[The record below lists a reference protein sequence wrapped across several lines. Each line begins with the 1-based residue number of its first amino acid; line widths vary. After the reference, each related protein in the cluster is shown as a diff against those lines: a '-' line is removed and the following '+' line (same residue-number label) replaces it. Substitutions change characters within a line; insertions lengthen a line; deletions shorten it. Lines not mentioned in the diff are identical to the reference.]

1 MGRRIDWESQIG
13 RRLKLRDLHV
23 FFTVVQCGSMAKAAQ
38 RLGVSQPAISEIIAD
53 LEHALRVRLL
63 DRQPHGVEP
72 TIYGNAVLKRSIAV
86 FDELK
91 QSIRDVEFLADPTT
105 GELRI
110 GCVESLSATLVPQV
124 LLQFSQQYPQVVVH
138 VDGLT
143 APAIDWIG
151 LRNRKYDC
159 TLVRWM
165 TPFGND
171 SISDDIRAELLFNDR
186 LVVAAGINSRWTRRR
201 KIALAELIDEPWI
214 LPPPDTWHHARVAE
228 AFHAHGLALPNA
240 TLNSLSMILR
250 MQLMA
255 AGPYISVFANS
266 VMRLNAH
273 RYGITVLPID
283 LSVQPWPVAIVTL
296 KNRTLSPVV
305 ERFIASAREVAK
317 SFASQPRKPMSPHKM
332 G

>member
-1 MGRRIDWESQIG
+1 MARRIDWESQIG

-23 FFTVVQCGSMAKAAQ
+23 FCTVAQCGSMAKAAQ
-38 RLGVSQPAISEIIAD
+38 QLGVSQPAISEIIAD

-63 DRQPHGVEP
+63 DRQPQGVEP
-72 TIYGNAVLKRSIAV
+72 TMYGNAVLKRSIAV

-91 QSIRDVEFLADPTT
+91 QSIRDVEFMADPAT

-124 LLQFSQQYPQVVVH
+124 LLRFSQQYPRVVVH

-143 APAIDWIG
+143 APAIDLVG

-165 TPFGND
+165 TSLCEE
-171 SISDDIRAELLFNDR
+171 SIPDDINAELLFDDQ
-186 LVVAAGINSRWTRRR
+186 LVIAAGINSPWARRR
-201 KIALAELIDEPWI
+201 KIDLAELIDEQWI
-214 LPPPDTWHHARVAE
+214 LPPSDTWHHARIAE
-228 AFHAHGLALPNA
+228 AFQARGLGMPNA
-240 TLNSLSMILR
+240 SFNSLSMTLR

-255 AGPYISVFANS
+255 AAPFISVFAKS
-266 VMRLNAH
+266 VMQLNAH
-273 RYGITVLPID
+273 RYGIAMLPID

-305 ERFIASAREVAK
+305 ERFIASARDVAK
-317 SFASQPRKPMSPHKM
+317 SFASYLQNRKR
-332 G
+332 

>member
-1 MGRRIDWESQIG
+1 MVRRIDWESQIG

-23 FFTVVQCGSMAKAAQ
+23 FRTVAQCGSMAKAAQ
-38 RLGVSQPAISEIIAD
+38 QLGVSQPAISEIIAD

-63 DRQPHGVEP
+63 DRQPQGVEP
-72 TIYGNAVLKRSIAV
+72 TMYGNAVLKRSIAV

-91 QSIRDVEFLADPTT
+91 QSIRDVEFMADPAT

-124 LLQFSQQYPQVVVH
+124 LLRFSRQYPRVVVH

-143 APAIDWIG
+143 APAIDLVG

-165 TPFGND
+165 TSLCEE
-171 SISDDIRAELLFNDR
+171 SIPDDINAELLFDDQ
-186 LVVAAGINSRWTRRR
+186 LVIAAGINSPLARRR
-201 KIALAELIDEPWI
+201 KIDLADLIDESWI
-214 LPPPDTWHHARVAE
+214 LPPPDTWHHARITE
-228 AFHAHGLALPNA
+228 AFHARGLAMPSA
-240 TLNSLSMILR
+240 SFNSLSMTLR

-255 AGPYISVFANS
+255 SAPYISVFAKS
-266 VMRLNAH
+266 VMQLNAH
-273 RYGITVLPID
+273 RYGIAVLPID
-283 LSVQPWPVAIVTL
+283 LSVQPWPVAIVTI

-305 ERFIASAREVAK
+305 ERFVASAREVAK
-317 SFASQPRKPMSPHKM
+317 SFASQLQNLKQ
-332 G
+332 

>member
-1 MGRRIDWESQIG
+1 MPHRIDWESQIG

-23 FFTVVQCGSMAKAAQ
+23 FFTVAQCGSMVKAARQ
-38 RLGVSQPAISEIIAD
+38 LRVSQPAISEIIAD

-63 DRQPHGVEP
+63 DRLPQGVEP
-72 TIYGNAVLKRSIAV
+72 TMYGNAVLKRSIAV

-91 QSIRDVEFLADPTT
+91 QSVRDVEFLSDPTT

-110 GCVESLSATLVPQV
+110 GCVESLSATIVPQI
-124 LLQFSQQYPQVVVH
+124 LLQFSKQYPRVVVH

-143 APAIDWIG
+143 APAIDLLG

-159 TLVRWM
+159 TLVRLM
-165 TPFGND
+165 RPLGND
-171 SISDDIRAELLFNDR
+171 SLADDVEAELLFDDR
-186 LVVAAGINSRWTRRR
+186 LVIASGVNSRWTRRR
-201 KIALAELIDEPWI
+201 KMNLAELIDEPWI

-228 AFHAHGLALPNA
+228 AFQARGLGMPKASF
-240 TLNSLSMILR
+240 NSLSMTLR

-273 RYGITVLPID
+273 RYNVMVLPID
-283 LSVQPWPVAIVTL
+283 LPAPPWPVVLVTL
-296 KNRTLSPVV
+296 RNRTLTPVA
-305 ERFIASAREVAK
+305 ERFVACAREVAK
-317 SFASQPRKPMSPHKM
+317 SFGPEARRS
-332 G
+332 